1 MLDVTLLVD
10 VLTLVLLLVFVAVLF
25 MVVLLVLR
33 LVLLL
38 LLVVVFTLLLLLVF
52 TLVLLEVTVD
62 VVVVV
67 LVMLE
72 SSPNAT
78 LVTIPKA
85 IPIMAYSRNLI
96 VIPSSPLVSQES
108 TEFNF
113 FLPRSS
119 RFCQIFGSIICLNYH
134 LLIK

>member
-1 MLDVTLLVD
+1 MFDVTLLVD
-10 VLTLVLLLVFVAVLF
+10 VDVLLLVFVAVLF
-25 MVVLLVLR
+25 MVVLLVFR
-33 LVLLL
+33 LVLVL

-85 IPIMAYSRNLI
+85 IPIMAYSRNLCITSISYCDFII
-96 VIPSSPLVSQES
+96 VNLMLLFEPVLLYRLDNLHLSPLI
-108 TEFNF
+108 
-113 FLPRSS
+113 L
-119 RFCQIFGSIICLNYH
+119 CL
-134 LLIK
+134 